1 MERLKNLEKYSN
13 GLELA
18 EIDLKIRGEGDV
30 TGRMQSGFKNFKF
43 ADLTNLQI
51 LEKAKIEAVKIINRL
66 DEFPKLKEAY
76 KALSNENIWNN

>member
-43 ADLTNLQI
+43 ADLTNLKL
-51 LEKAKIEAVKIINRL
+51 LEKAK
-66 DEFPKLKEAY
+66 KEAAEY
-76 KALSNENIWNN
+76 IKEIENYPILKSHFERINNQNIWNN

>member
-43 ADLTNLQI
+43 ADLTNLYI
-51 LEKAKIEAVKIINRL
+51 LEKAKIEASNLLPNL
-66 DEFPKLKEAY
+66 DKYPKLRALY
-76 KALSNENIWNN
+76 KSSSSENIWNN